1 MEKVDRRIRR
11 THKLLADALVALSQ
25 QRGYDAVTIREITEY
40 ADVSYSTF
48 FRHYTDK
55 DALLLDMIQNTVVE
69 LRRLIGENRPA
80 SGSGKVLF
88 EHIADNQP
96 LYRVLLGGHNSSAI
110 VQRLQEII
118 VDIILAFDSNNSDS
132 TIPPEI
138 KANHVATAI
147 LALVKWWL
155 DHDTP
160 YPPERMGEIYAAL
173 IMRPALGKP

>member
-25 QRGYDAVTIREITEY
+25 QHGYDAITIRDITEY

-48 FRHYTDK
+48 FRHFADK
-55 DALLLDMIQNTVVE
+55 DALLMDMIQSTIVE
-69 LRRLIGENRPA
+69 LRTLIGDNRPA
-80 SGSGKVLF
+80 SSNGKVLF
-88 EHIADNQP
+88 DHITENQP
-96 LYRVLLGGHNSSAI
+96 LYRVLLGGPNSSAI
-110 VQRLQEII
+110 LQRLQQII
-118 VDIILAFDSNNSDS
+118 VDIILAFDSDKSDMP
-132 TIPPEI
+132 IPREI

-173 IMRPALGKP
+173 IMRPALGKT

>member
-25 QRGYDAVTIREITEY
+25 QRGYEAVTIREITEY

-55 DALLLDMIQNTVVE
+55 DGLLLDMIQNTVVE
-69 LRRLIGENRPA
+69 LRSLIGENRPA
-80 SGSGKVLF
+80 SESGKVLF

-96 LYRVLLGGHNSSAI
+96 LYRVLLGGHNSSSI
-110 VQRLQEII
+110 VQRLQKII
-118 VDIILAFDSNNSDS
+118 VDILLAFDSNNSD
-132 TIPPEI
+132 TVIPPEI

-173 IMRPALGKP
+173 IMRPALGKS